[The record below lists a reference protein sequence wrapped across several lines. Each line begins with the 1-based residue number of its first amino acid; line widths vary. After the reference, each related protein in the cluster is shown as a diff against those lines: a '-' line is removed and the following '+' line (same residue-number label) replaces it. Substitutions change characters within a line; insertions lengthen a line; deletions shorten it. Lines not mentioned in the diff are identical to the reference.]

1 MTTAIIDEV
10 LAPNMAFAELAAE
23 EQIRRTA
30 QALEANG
37 MRTYVANNGD
47 EARHI
52 VFDLL
57 PEGAEVF
64 TSISKTL
71 ETLGIS
77 TEIEQSGRFHAIR
90 PKLYELYQQN
100 RTDEMRKLGA
110 SPDFVIGSVHAITE
124 EGQVLV
130 ASGSGSQL
138 GPYVF
143 GAGQVIWVAGTQKIV
158 RNLDEGMRRIK
169 EYAYPLEDVR
179 ARQVYGKP
187 SRINKVLLVNG
198 EGKQDR
204 ITVILVK
211 ENLGF

>member
-10 LAPNMAFAELAAE
+10 LAPNMTFAELASE
-23 EQIRRTA
+23 EQIQRTI

-37 MRTYVANNGD
+37 MRTYIANNGD
-47 EARHI
+47 EARRI

-64 TSISKTL
+64 TSVSKTL
-71 ETLGIS
+71 DTLGIS
-77 TEIEQSGRFHAIR
+77 TEIDQSSRFKAIR
-90 PKLYELYQQN
+90 SKLYELYQQN

-124 EGQVLV
+124 EGQVLA

-143 GAGQVIWVAGTQKIV
+143 GAGHVIWIVGTQKIV
-158 RNLDEGMRRIK
+158 RNLDEGMQRIK

-179 ARQVYGKP
+179 ARKVYGMP
-187 SRINKVLLVNG
+187 SRVNKVLLVNG
-198 EGKQDR
+198 EGRPDR
-204 ITVILVK
+204 ITVVLVK

>member
-1 MTTAIIDEV
+1 MTFAK
-10 LAPNMAFAELAAE
+10 LASE
-23 EQIRRTA
+23 EQIRRTT

-37 MRTYVANNGD
+37 MHTYIANNGD
-47 EARHI
+47 EARQI
-52 VFDLL
+52 VLNLL

-71 ETLGIS
+71 DSLGIA
-77 TEIEQSGRFHAIR
+77 TEIDQSGRFQAIR

-110 SPDFVIGSVHAITE
+110 SPDFIIGSVHAITE
-124 EGQVLV
+124 QGQVLA

-138 GPYVF
+138 GPYVY
-143 GAGQVIWVAGTQKIV
+143 GAGHVIWVVGTQKIV
-158 RNLDEGMRRIK
+158 RNLDEGMRRIQ

-179 ARQVYGKP
+179 ARQAYGKP
-187 SRINKVLLVNG
+187 SRINKVLLING
-198 EGKQDR
+198 EGKPGR
-204 ITVILVK
+204 IAVVLVK